1 MDAVNLHSFP
11 NASSMPF
18 SPMVME
24 RNVSSAPEALI
35 KLGSHYEVSST
46 AVVPVAGAILVLV
59 EGQPVIITTGK
70 PLADAGEAKTAS
82 PRIAVQDLDFIREK
96 LSLSVTQISELFG
109 VTRKSVYDW
118 FEGASPRPTM
128 MEKISVL
135 TTVLS
140 EMPSTTDL
148 SRLKAVWK
156 LGGAT
161 PSFLSIIGDDTLD
174 ANSLRV
180 ALAEK
185 LDELAPRLVPTSRAV
200 PSRNAIDFRSADA
213 ERHTDFG

>member
-18 SPMVME
+18 SPIVMA

-35 KLGSHYEVSST
+35 KLGSHFEVSST
-46 AVVPVAGAILVLV
+46 AVVPVTGAILVLV
-59 EGQPVIITTGK
+59 EGHPVIIATGK
-70 PLADAGEAKTAS
+70 PLADVGEVKAAS
-82 PRIAVQDLDFIREK
+82 PQMSVQDLGFIRER

-118 FEGASPRPTM
+118 FEGASPRPMM
-128 MEKISVL
+128 MEKISALSAVL
-135 TTVLS
+135 T
-140 EMPSTTDL
+140 EAPAAADL

-185 LDELAPRLVPTSRAV
+185 LDELAPRLVPSPRAL